1 MQLKLIVGSVQI
13 QRQIGNAVPL
23 PLANALGRELRA
35 ALFQKWK
42 RGQEDAIVIDEESDD
57 DGIIGRFPATS
68 DDDSMDIS

>member
-1 MQLKLIVGSVQI
+1 MHIFLCPVRLKLIVCCVQI

-42 RGQEDAIVIDEESDD
+42 RGQEDAIVIDDVPPSSDD
-57 DGIIGRFPATS
+57 DR
-68 DDDSMDIS
+68 MDIS